1 MKKDEEKKYLGTA
14 KVISIMSTPAIVGT
28 LLLMYTF
35 YEFSATIEIFFKS
48 LGAVFFFS
56 VFLPI
61 LFTFYLMK
69 KNKVKNFHMIE
80 REERKMPFGFA
91 LVSSAVSLLAIK
103 YLNANL
109 ELTRIV
115 LTLYLMA
122 LGFVTITFLKYK
134 ISGHT
139 FIFSSAIF
147 ILVSFL
153 DLRFIYLLPLVI
165 PIGWARVYLKEHTIG
180 EVVGAVG
187 YSIISFIIFSI
198 LINN

>member
-1 MKKDEEKKYLGTA
+1 MKKDEKKKYLETA
-14 KVISIMSTPAIVGT
+14 KVISIISTPAIVGT
-28 LLLMYTF
+28 LLLIYTF
-35 YEFSATIEIFFKS
+35 YEFSESTEIFFKS

-56 VFLPI
+56 VFLPV
-61 LFTFYLMK
+61 LFTFYLMQ

-91 LVSSAVSLLAIK
+91 LVASVVSLLAIK
-103 YLNANL
+103 YLNSNL
-109 ELTRIV
+109 ELTRMIM
-115 LTLYLMA
+115 TLYLMA

-153 DLRFIYLLPLVI
+153 DLRFIYLFPLVI
-165 PIGWARVYLKEHTIG
+165 LIGWARVYLKEHSLG
-180 EVVGAVG
+180 EVLGGVG
-187 YSIISFIIFSI
+187 YALISFIVFSI
-198 LINN
+198 LFSS